1 MGLLSLTHTHPQR
14 QCESFR
20 RLIYEY
26 GYGSDAKR
34 LCFWMVYTMWTFLIL
49 GLLPFTSNTRI
60 LDNVKYA
67 WKFITFV
74 FEFPQEKYQR
84 LEKMK
89 NYGKIEKK
97 NGISYHVSFKSYS
110 SYFRVFNVEPKKASW
125 IILQAQHINQPLMVY
140 LMLQLAKHSGLIGRA
155 LMPFSVYIHQTMF
168 MHSTRCWCNPICKQ
182 FKLHLRNRICSVYVV
197 FVILDSCKALVLSH
211 K

>member
-1 MGLLSLTHTHPQR
+1 MCSNFHR
-14 QCESFR
+14 
-20 RLIYEY
+20 
-26 GYGSDAKR
+26 K
-34 LCFWMVYTMWTFLIL
+34 
-49 GLLPFTSNTRI
+49 NTR
-60 LDNVKYA
+60 D
-67 WKFITFV
+67 WKKWKIM
-74 FEFPQEKYQR
+74 EKLR
-84 LEKMK
+84 
-89 NYGKIEKK
+89 KK